1 MKSQNKKFDKIDT
14 MLFDYFK
21 ENTNIP
27 KDTENLQ
34 NNIKYTKHKTH
45 FSINKVAIIL
55 ITLSTLTAG
64 IILSINNSEITK
76 NVNKE
81 IQSTSDQKGNDKKIF
96 GEMVVGEG
104 MPANDITIPENL
116 INENYTSIVKVVV
129 KEVSNESHII
139 PPTEEYYNPYV
150 GYKSVNVDVTE
161 VMYGDK
167 QLIGN
172 NTFYMT
178 GGLVKVSEVEKYI
191 DEEEKIKIGI
201 SKLSQQEKDE
211 YYIDY
216 TVEHDFE
223 LVPGEEYVLFLAKQT
238 KNLYFIDAEGLGI
251 FKEVKDSRATY
262 SSTRTYKNVLTGN
275 IFSK

>member
-1 MKSQNKKFDKIDT
+1 MNKKKIVICISVILVMTISLAIIGNLISKSNLDVAKNTNKEMLSNFDK
-14 MLFDYFK
+14 
-21 ENTNIP
+21 
-27 KDTENLQ
+27 
-34 NNIKYTKHKTH
+34 
-45 FSINKVAIIL
+45 
-55 ITLSTLTAG
+55 
-64 IILSINNSEITK
+64 
-76 NVNKE
+76 
-81 IQSTSDQKGNDKKIF
+81 KGNEKKIF

-104 MPANDITIPENL
+104 MTANDITIPENL

-150 GYKSVNVDVTE
+150 GYKSVNVDVTD
-161 VMYGDK
+161 VIYGDK
-167 QLIGN
+167 QLVGN
-172 NTFYMT
+172 NTFYMA
-178 GGLVKVSEVEKYI
+178 GGLVKISEVEKYI
-191 DEEEKIKIGI
+191 DEEEKIKMGI

-238 KNLYFIDAEGLGI
+238 KNLYFIDSEGLGI